1 MSSRALRKLQGD
13 QELEIIAGNT
23 NEDESE
29 ENEEILVVS
38 KSKKKRTPLNPFEL
52 VNHSCENSSV
62 IGTFIGLKY

>member
-1 MSSRALRKLQGD
+1 MSSRALRKLQGH

-29 ENEEILVVS
+29 ENEEILAVPKS

-62 IGTFIGLKY
+62 IGTFI